1 MNKDEKVREL
11 ELEVARLK
19 GVIEGMRTADPY
31 RLYPRPYPYP
41 VVNPYPQPFW
51 YQTYCGAPMS
61 GGSTAQFTATPNTAT
76 TVGYANATG
85 ISHVN

>member
-1 MNKDEKVREL
+1 MKSEDKIKEL

-41 VVNPYPQPFW
+41 VVNPYPTPFW
-51 YQTYCGAPMS
+51 YQTYCGTPMS
-61 GGSTAQFTATPNTAT
+61 GGSTAQFTATPTTAT
-76 TVGYANATG
+76 TGYLASATG
-85 ISHVN
+85 IN

>member
-1 MNKDEKVREL
+1 MTKDKKIKEL

-19 GVIEGMRTADPY
+19 GVVEGMRTANPY
-31 RLYPRPYPYP
+31 YLYPPAPLQPVIRPYPY
-41 VVNPYPQPFW
+41 W

-61 GGSTAQFTATPNTAT
+61 GGSTAQFTATPNSAT